1 MGFDLRYPNI
11 TAQDEKGQLT
21 QMRSYLHQLVEQLQ
35 WAFNSMDTTAVYSS
49 VQKSGKA
56 SGAVGTVG
64 DAEREATFNA
74 IKSLIIKSADIVEAY
89 YETIN
94 KKLSGLYV
102 AQSDFGTFKEATEA
116 TLSATSTGINQ
127 AYTNIQTVSTNLT
140 NKISTTETN
149 LTNKITTT
157 ETTLTDKL
165 GNTETAFTAKIG
177 EVESHVGEVA
187 GKVTTVEGGLNEVS
201 GKVKEVDSALTG
213 VSSVVE
219 GVTNTAAAAANKV
232 DDVENSLGTVYAKVD
247 GVASDL
253 SGVASDLS
261 GVASDLSGVDGRLK
275 EAEEVLGEVK
285 EVVVRPTENVVE
297 INAVIK
303 TGLLYTDNDG
313 FGVYGMEIGQ
323 KNTVNGDDVFDKY
336 ARFTADRLSFYSQND
351 TEVAYIS
358 DYKLYITTAEI
369 LYELKIG
376 QYKLDT
382 TNGLAFRWE
391 GGNS

>member
-35 WAFNSMDTTAVYSS
+35 WAFNSMDTTTVYSS

-64 DAEREATFNA
+64 DAERESTFNA

-102 AQSDFGTFKEATEA
+102 AQSEFGTFKEATEA
-116 TLSATSTGINQ
+116 TLSETSTGITQ
-127 AYTNIQTVSTNLT
+127 AYTNIQ
-140 NKISTTETN
+140 
-149 LTNKITTT
+149 
-157 ETTLTDKL
+157 
-165 GNTETAFTAKIG
+165 
-177 EVESHVGEVA
+177 
-187 GKVTTVEGGLNEVS
+187 
-201 GKVKEVDSALTG
+201 EVDYKVGG

-219 GVTNTAAAAANKV
+219 GVTNTVGAVADKV
-232 DDVENSLGTVYAKVD
+232 DSVENNLGDISTKVD

-261 GVASDLSGVDGRLK
+261 GVASDLGSVADSLKDVEDGL
-275 EAEEVLGEVK
+275 EEVKASVIEV
-285 EVVVRPTENVVE
+285 
-297 INAVIK
+297 NANIR
-303 TGLLYTDNDG
+303 TGLLYSDDNGIPIYGVEVGQRNIVDG
-313 FGVYGMEIGQ
+313 VE
-323 KNTVNGDDVFDKY
+323 VFNKY
-336 ARFTADRLSFYSQND
+336 ARFISNRLSFYDQND
-351 TEVAYIS
+351 KEVAYIS
-358 DYKLYITTAEI
+358 DYKLYITSAEI

-376 QYKLDT
+376 GYRLDT
-382 TNGLAFRWE
+382 SNGLAYKWE
-391 GGNS
+391 GGNA